1 MPGSDAESDD
11 FEMTLAQ
18 LRQRVRALV
27 SAERFEHIERVAK
40 LAGQIAGANG
50 FEASDRRRVALAAL
64 LHDAARDLPDERLLE
79 LVEPANQLEA
89 EHPLVLHGRASRRLA
104 SDWGV
109 QDEKVL
115 SAIEGHV
122 FGVPADDEVG
132 MAVYVADVSEPGRGV
147 NAELRELALRDLA
160 AAYRKAVVCKVEYL
174 RDGGKAIHPSTMR
187 AYESLMAEQASGA
200 RDDAA

>member
-1 MPGSDAESDD
+1 MIRAVDVLDA
-11 FEMTLAQ
+11 
-18 LRQRVRALV
+18 
-27 SAERFEHIERVAK
+27 
-40 LAGQIAGANG
+40 GGG
-50 FEASDRRRVALAAL
+50 DR
-64 LHDAARDLPDERLLE
+64 
-79 LVEPANQLEA
+79 
-89 EHPLVLHGRASRRLA
+89 
-104 SDWGV
+104 
-109 QDEKVL
+109 
-115 SAIEGHV
+115 GHV

-200 RDDAA
+200 GDDAA